1 MMTDSTNEIFFLDS
15 LPFKLEQ
22 TARVGELLGRSY
34 YKEYAN
40 KKNILELDEFVI
52 LSYIKKNPNSSQADI
67 SKKFLKG
74 KAHIGKILN
83 NMEQKGFILRSADI
97 KNGIMVKRSI
107 ITKLGE
113 KVYEETDNG
122 YRILAKKTLGYL
134 SEEEIKTFTYLLD
147 KYRSILLN
155 NFEINF

>member
-1 MMTDSTNEIFFLDS
+1 MTDSTNEIFFLDS

-34 YKEYAN
+34 YKKYAN

-52 LSYIKKNPNSSQADI
+52 LSYIKENPNSSQAEI

-83 NMEQKGFILRSADI
+83 DMEQKGFILRSADI

-122 YRILAKKTLGYL
+122 YRILAQKTLGYL

-147 KYRSILLN
+147 KYRNILLN

>member
-1 MMTDSTNEIFFLDS
+1 MAGNTQNFFLDS
-15 LPFKLEQ
+15 LPFKLGQ

-52 LSYIKKNPNSSQADI
+52 LSYIKENPKSSQAEI

-83 NMEQKGFILRSADI
+83 DMEQKGYILRTADI
-97 KNGIMVKRSI
+97 KNGIMVKHSI

-113 KVYEETDNG
+113 KIYEETDNG
-122 YRILAKKTLGYL
+122 YRILAKKTLGFL
-134 SEEEIKTFTYLLD
+134 TEEEIETLTHLLD
-147 KYRSILLN
+147 KYRNTLLD

>member
-1 MMTDSTNEIFFLDS
+1 MTDSTNEIFFLDS

-34 YKEYAN
+34 YKKYAN

-52 LSYIKKNPNSSQADI
+52 LSYIKENPNSSQAEI

-83 NMEQKGFILRSADI
+83 DMEQKGFILRSADI

-147 KYRSILLN
+147 KYRNILLN

>member
-1 MMTDSTNEIFFLDS
+1 MTDSKNEIFFLDS

-40 KKNILELDEFVI
+40 KKHILELDEFVI
-52 LSYIKKNPNSSQADI
+52 LSYIKENPNSSQADI

-83 NMEQKGFILRSADI
+83 DMEQKGFILRSADI